1 MSSASGRG
9 ALAARVALLLAGIAA
24 LGFLAAVA
32 LAAPPPDQAAA
43 SPTSTEPNNVKLCHR
58 TASPT
63 HPWVVIII
71 RPYQAAPYIR
81 RGDKLPN
88 PDGSCTDSPRPTT
101 TTATASSTATAPPV
115 KTQPNQVRL
124 CHQTGSPTQPWVP
137 IWVNQPAVAS
147 YLLRGDILAWPDGS
161 CPPPPRPA
169 PTTTTTTTTQ
179 SAPTTEATTTVDD
192 ATTGSTTTVETTT
205 TIESTTTA
213 ESTTDEETTTTP

>member
-1 MSSASGRG
+1 MGSATGRR
-9 ALAARVALLLAGIAA
+9 LLTARLALLLAGVAA

-32 LAAPPPDQAAA
+32 LGAPPPDQTAG

-58 TASPT
+58 TGSPA

-71 RPYQAAPYIR
+71 RPHQAAPYIR

-88 PDGSCTDSPRPTT
+88 PDGSCTDSPHPT
-101 TTATASSTATAPPV
+101 TTATTTASTTTAPSV

-124 CHQTGSPTQPWVP
+124 CHQTGVPSQPWVP

-169 PTTTTTTTTQ
+169 ATTTETTTE
-179 SAPTTEATTTVDD
+179 SAPTTAARASVDDTTTQ
-192 ATTGSTTTVETTT
+192 TTTTVETSATV
-205 TIESTTTA
+205 ESTTA
-213 ESTTDEETTTTP
+213 AVSTTDGETTT

>member
-1 MSSASGRG
+1 MGPTGRRLLT
-9 ALAARVALLLAGIAA
+9 AKLALLLAGLAA

-32 LAAPPPDQAAA
+32 LAAPPPERAAG
-43 SPTSTEPNNVKLCHR
+43 SPTSTEPNNVKLCHK
-58 TASPT
+58 TGSPT
-63 HPWVVIII
+63 QPWVVIII

-88 PDGSCTDSPRPTT
+88 PDGSCTDSPHPTT
-101 TTATASSTATAPPV
+101 TTATTPSPPAPPV

-124 CHQTGSPTQPWVP
+124 CHQTGSPSQPWVP

-169 PTTTTTTTTQ
+169 TTSTETTTTE
-179 SAPTTEATTTVDD
+179 SAPTTVTTTVDEV
-192 ATTGSTTTVETTT
+192 TTQTTTVETTT
-205 TIESTTTA
+205 TAESTTT
-213 ESTTDEETTTTP
+213 ESTTDEETTTT